1 MQEHATDHSLLASPE
16 LWVLVAFVLF
26 IVIVSRPVMRT
37 LTTTLDGRTARIKR
51 DLEEAARLREEAS
64 AMLAQ
69 YQRKHRDAMSQ
80 AQEIVE
86 HARAEAERLA
96 QQSAKELEASLARRE
111 SLALQRIAQAEGQA
125 TAEVRAAAVDIAI
138 AATQTLL
145 TQKVDGAKADALIEQ
160 AIRQLPA
167 KLH

>member
-37 LTTTLDGRTARIKR
+37 LTTALDGRTARIKR

-96 QQSAKELEASLARRE
+96 QQSAKELEASLGRRE

-145 TQKVDGAKADALIEQ
+145 SQKVDGAKADALIEQ